1 MSERTFLELS
11 GMIAETML
19 FPAKDVPL
27 LLRRVRMFDTKG
39 LLNTSRED
47 SGRRE
52 GKLNEAEAA
61 RLAILMGAFECG
73 VTTAELESVNAAL
86 NTFPGTTFETLP
98 ASLKAQDG
106 TGIVQDGLHA
116 IVRGT
121 NHPFNENWLV
131 RIRFTRVNGAR
142 AVTAMVLCEGWETPD
157 SEITRARDM
166 LDGKKHLGTLMLPAS
181 DLIRPFL
188 SSDE

>member
-1 MSERTFLELS
+1 MSDRTFLELS

-39 LLNTSRED
+39 LLNTSREE

-52 GKLNEAEAA
+52 GKLNQAEAA

-86 NTFPGTTFETLP
+86 DTFPGTKFETLP
-98 ASLKAQDG
+98 ASLKMQDG
-106 TGIVQDGLHA
+106 AGIVPHGLEA
-116 IVRGT
+116 IVCGT
-121 NHPFNENWLV
+121 NPPFNENWFV
-131 RIRFTRVNGAR
+131 RIRFARFNGAR
-142 AVTAMVLCEGWETPD
+142 DVTAMVLWEGWDAPESET
-157 SEITRARDM
+157 TKARDM

-181 DLIRPFL
+181 DLVRPFIAGN
-188 SSDE
+188 